1 MAKCLTDLFYIVLV
15 FCCLSNTPPA
25 YCLANETDR
34 LALIQFKAAID
45 QDPLGPAL
53 SSWNDSVHYCNWK
66 GIVCGRRHPDRVI
79 ELKLMSLG
87 LVGTL
92 TPHVGNL
99 FFLRSIVIQNNSF
112 HGPIPQEIG
121 RLFRLQTLQLNNN
134 SFGGRIPKNLSS
146 CSNLKS
152 LNVIDNHLTGDIPSE
167 LGSLAELEALGLS
180 KNNLSGIIPP
190 SLANVS
196 SLSIVSLAYCNLF
209 QGKLIGFDA

>member
-1 MAKCLTDLFYIVLV
+1 MVPICPRLPPSLISSFQKIVEQEKVQHWSKKQKRSNHIHTHTLKTLHSSKKKTMAKCLTDLFYIVLV

-45 QDPLGPAL
+45 QDPLGAL

-99 FFLRSIVIQNNSF
+99 SFLRS
-112 HGPIPQEIG
+112 
-121 RLFRLQTLQLNNN
+121 RD
-134 SFGGRIPKNLSS
+134 
-146 CSNLKS
+146 CY
-152 LNVIDNHLTGDIPSE
+152 
-167 LGSLAELEALGLS
+167 S
-180 KNNLSGIIPP
+180 K
-190 SLANVS
+190 
-196 SLSIVSLAYCNLF
+196 
-209 QGKLIGFDA
+209 